1 MSKGPWAFRQRDLTR
16 AVKAA
21 IAAGLPPITATID
34 RHGTISLG
42 FSGAPQEPLDDWDK
56 VIDLWDTE
64 RTGRT
69 RKRPTGT

>member
-56 VIDLWDTE
+56 VIDLWDTQRSRPVRKH
-64 RTGRT
+64 RTAT
-69 RKRPTGT
+69 